1 VEGRAAHAGLEP
13 EKGVN
18 AVLEIAR
25 QIERVSALAEPELG
39 TTLNVGTVSGGTHAN
54 VVPAE
59 ARAEIDVR
67 FSTTSEACRVEE
79 AIRGLESFDGR
90 ARLKVSGGIN
100 RPPME
105 RTAAVAALFE
115 KVKRVAASLD
125 IELGEASVGGAS
137 DGNFAAAC
145 GATVLDGLGVDGDGA
160 HAEHEHIQA
169 DAVARRG
176 AFLAALVAG
185 L

>member
-25 QIERVSALAEPELG
+25 QIERVSALARPEVG
-39 TTLNVGTVSGGTHAN
+39 TTINVGTVSGGTHAN

-59 ARAEIDVR
+59 ASAEIDVR
-67 FSTTSEACRVEE
+67 FGTMEEARRVED
-79 AIRGLESFDGR
+79 AIRGLATFDGR
-90 ARLKVSGGIN
+90 TRLKVGGGIN

-115 KVKRVAASLD
+115 QARRVAASFD

-160 HAEHEHIQA
+160 HAAHEHIQA

-176 AFLAALVAG
+176 AFLAALVAS